1 MCSVGTY
8 LSVAQKASE
17 YIFHDLRE
25 KKKLQSSTLGQS
37 QVYKRN
43 LDFQGDLW
51 RKLQEC
57 SLRSQP

>member
-25 KKKLQSSTLGQS
+25 KKKTVKLNSRSKSSLQ
-37 QVYKRN
+37 K
-43 LDFQGDLW
+43 
-51 RKLQEC
+51 E
-57 SLRSQP
+57 P